1 MRTTEL
7 DREASPLRKTVV
19 RESSRRTALF
29 LLTTCFRPTPKEAVW
44 ARLSDSPLTIHTM
57 GMPAVEPRR
66 WTAAE
71 VQALPE
77 EPGKRFEC
85 VDGALLVS
93 PSPSRAHQL
102 ALTFLLVALTDYV
115 RAGQRALVLPAPL
128 DYVLD
133 PFTVV
138 QPDITVVPTPQGRAP
153 NREEESEPTVLFVE
167 ILSPSTARYD
177 RVLKRRRYQR
187 EGVEYWIVD
196 VESRLIERWTSD
208 ERPEVLTEQLT
219 WQLSGHPETFALDV
233 AEYFARVHG
242 ER

>member
-1 MRTTEL
+1 MPPTHVIL
-7 DREASPLRKTVV
+7 P
-19 RESSRRTALF
+19 ALSIA
-29 LLTTCFRPTPKEAVW
+29 EH
-44 ARLSDSPLTIHTM
+44 SM

-93 PSPSRAHQL
+93 RSPSRAHQIAL
-102 ALTFLLVALTDYV
+102 ALLMTALTDYA
-115 RAGQRALVLPAPL
+115 RRDNRALVLPAPL

-138 QPDITVVPTPQGRAP
+138 QPDITVVPTPAGRAP
-153 NREEESEPTVLFVE
+153 RRDEESEPPVLFVE
-167 ILSPSTARYD
+167 VLSPGTARYD
-177 RVLKRRRYQR
+177 RVVKRSRYQR

-196 VESRLIERWTSD
+196 VEARLIERWTAD
-208 ERPEVLTEQLT
+208 ERPEVLTERLT
-219 WQLSGHPETFALDV
+219 WRLGGHPDEFVLDV
-233 AEYFARVHG
+233 PGYFARVHG
-242 ER
+242 EA

>member
-1 MRTTEL
+1 
-7 DREASPLRKTVV
+7 
-19 RESSRRTALF
+19 
-29 LLTTCFRPTPKEAVW
+29 
-44 ARLSDSPLTIHTM
+44 
-57 GMPAVEPRR
+57 MPAVEPRR

-93 PSPSRAHQL
+93 LGPSRAHQI
-102 ALTFLLVALTDYV
+102 ALSFLL
-115 RAGQRALVLPAPL
+115 RALDAYTLGRAMVLPAPL

-153 NREEESEPTVLFVE
+153 TRDEDSEPPVLFVE
-167 ILSPSTARYD
+167 ILSPSTARHD
-177 RVLKRRRYQR
+177 RVVKRRRYQR
-187 EGVEYWIVD
+187 EHVEYWIVD
-196 VESRLIERWTSD
+196 VESRLFERWTSD
-208 ERPEVLTEQLT
+208 ERPEVLTERIS
-219 WQLSGHPETFALDV
+219 WQLPGHPEAFALDV
-233 AEYFARVHG
+233 TEYFARVHG